1 MNGTNHPIETSK
13 AIPVVSLLT
22 LESGHRDNLVHC
34 GGTLD
39 GEAAAA
45 GQAVYSGTVPRRRWH
60 RSCLIFR
67 TDNVRFRVQHGLHGG
82 PRTAASQPS
91 QRKEETMG
99 KIVKKLAHDEAA
111 QGMAEYALLA
121 GLIAVVAIAAVT
133 LLGTNIKTTL
143 NNIATAIS
151 GS

>member
-1 MNGTNHPIETSK
+1 MLQTGAPK
-13 AIPVVSLLT
+13 ALEESQLADTPVPALT
-22 LESGHRDNLVHC
+22 HLRRQSAVVARH
-34 GGTLD
+34 GGTVGASD
-39 GEAAAA
+39 TEDH
-45 GQAVYSGTVPRRRWH
+45 AVR
-60 RSCLIFR
+60 
-67 TDNVRFRVQHGLHGG
+67 
-82 PRTAASQPS
+82 RTAPRLLRGQKRHARCPV
-91 QRKEETMG
+91 QRIPIVAEEAMVQVPEVM
-99 KIVKKLAHDEAA
+99 KRLARDDAG

>member
-1 MNGTNHPIETSK
+1 MGTMIKRLAQDET
-13 AIPVVSLLT
+13 
-22 LESGHRDNLVHC
+22 
-34 GGTLD
+34 
-39 GEAAAA
+39 
-45 GQAVYSGTVPRRRWH
+45 
-60 RSCLIFR
+60 
-67 TDNVRFRVQHGLHGG
+67 
-82 PRTAASQPS
+82 
-91 QRKEETMG
+91 
-99 KIVKKLAHDEAA
+99 A

>member
-1 MNGTNHPIETSK
+1 MVQVPEVMK
-13 AIPVVSLLT
+13 RLA
-22 LESGHRDNLVHC
+22 RD
-34 GGTLD
+34 D
-39 GEAAAA
+39 A
-45 GQAVYSGTVPRRRWH
+45 G
-60 RSCLIFR
+60 
-67 TDNVRFRVQHGLHGG
+67 
-82 PRTAASQPS
+82 
-91 QRKEETMG
+91 
-99 KIVKKLAHDEAA
+99 